1 MTWITEA
8 SVNGAKKQFPSLA
21 IQPENVKE
29 FAGQSEIAILRQ
41 FFLFNH
47 KSSMLSFSIRL
58 PAYPNVRTEP
68 QSDIGHNRGKKNVCC
83 LSVKV
88 FAKLLCVKACVCKSV
103 CVKAS
108 VCKTVCV

>member
-1 MTWITEA
+1 VTWITEA

-68 QSDIGHNRGKKNVCC
+68 QSDIGHNRGKKKRV
-83 LSVKV
+83 LS
-88 FAKLLCVKACVCKSV
+88 VCKSV
-103 CVKAS
+103 CKAS
-108 VCKTVCV
+108 MCKSLCM